1 MQEVKVGKNSLCR
14 SVSPAVPPY
23 SSPGFTTTQRLFA
36 FKGRLPRSCGWLS
49 RWTWRTTGT
58 SFPSTARRSR
68 CSSSCLRHLEIEE
81 LFAPI
86 AAQLD
91 DRSLRELN
99 AAVDID
105 GLPVRDEVVPAL
117 VEVEVAVPR
126 SMPAVR

>member
-1 MQEVKVGKNSLCR
+1 MQEVEVGKNSLCR

-23 SSPGFTTTQRLFA
+23 SSPGSTTTQRLFA
-36 FKGRLPRSCGWLS
+36 FKGRRPRSCGWLS

-105 GLPVRDEVVPAL
+105 GLPVRDVVREL
-117 VEVEVAVPR
+117 LEDGGFLSPR
-126 SMPAVR
+126 QLNK